1 MSLSRQLQSIKSSQ
15 TLYRKMSSS
24 DIGGDVGDLSEVWGT
39 VNNIKKDIDGVKKEL
54 EKSMMQRDFR
64 FQTLLQK
71 KDKEILDMTQDS
83 GKRINMLKTEHKT
96 VLKNLR
102 LEYELKLEKK
112 ETQIKELEE
121 AQFQLNQKL
130 IDFETV
136 QMINGKLKTQIGE
149 LNNMIEALT
158 KDKNAKEDLIKTEK
172 EVISFFKSQVER
184 KENARVNLLQDLNK
198 LKDYKQT
205 HKHDKIKILGICKQL
220 LLKYAKKKKNQIQV
234 AFNELNEKDK
244 TIVLKMLSEIKINI
258 NKYIQ

>member
-1 MSLSRQLQSIKSSQ
+1 
-15 TLYRKMSSS
+15 MSSS

-121 AQFQLNQKL
+121 A
-130 IDFETV
+130 
-136 QMINGKLKTQIGE
+136 
-149 LNNMIEALT
+149 
-158 KDKNAKEDLIKTEK
+158 
-172 EVISFFKSQVER
+172 
-184 KENARVNLLQDLNK
+184 
-198 LKDYKQT
+198 
-205 HKHDKIKILGICKQL
+205 
-220 LLKYAKKKKNQIQV
+220 
-234 AFNELNEKDK
+234 
-244 TIVLKMLSEIKINI
+244 
-258 NKYIQ
+258 